1 MSEYSVSSCIAS
13 MVILIFFLSVFA
25 IIIDEGYKNREDITI
40 KERLGTAQH
49 YLDNEN
55 NPSRALEVYEKLI
68 ERYGPIPEAV
78 EEKEEILQKLQT
90 FLDS

>member
-1 MSEYSVSSCIAS
+1 MYRHALLP
-13 MVILIFFLSVFA
+13 MVILVFFVSVFA
-25 IIIDEGYKNREDITI
+25 IIIDEGHKNREDITI

-49 YLDNEN
+49 YLENEN

-78 EEKEEILQKLQT
+78 NGKEKVLQRLQQL
-90 FLDS
+90 LDS

>member
-1 MSEYSVSSCIAS
+1 MYRHALLP
-13 MVILIFFLSVFA
+13 MGILVFFLSVFA
-25 IIIDEGYKNREDITI
+25 IIIDEGHKNREDITI

-49 YLDNEN
+49 YLENEN

-78 EEKEEILQKLQT
+78 NGKEKVLQGLQQL
-90 FLDS
+90 LDS

>member
-1 MSEYSVSSCIAS
+1 MYRHALLP
-13 MVILIFFLSVFA
+13 MVILVFFLSVFA
-25 IIIDEGYKNREDITI
+25 IIIDEGHKNREDITI

-49 YLDNEN
+49 YLENEN

-78 EEKEEILQKLQT
+78 NGKEKVLQRLQQL
-90 FLDS
+90 LDS

>member
-1 MSEYSVSSCIAS
+1 MYRHALLP

-25 IIIDEGYKNREDITI
+25 IIIDEGHKNREDITI

-49 YLDNEN
+49 YLENEN

-78 EEKEEILQKLQT
+78 NGKEKVLQGLQQL
-90 FLDS
+90 LDS